1 MNPDIRYSADEEY
14 IPQLAAECAQV
25 KLSISDIK
33 GENDE
38 YGPGVILDTT
48 IFDGVKPR
56 NWGKVLERFVYN
68 NLAGTQMTMYDTDGT
83 DESCMRSAT
92 SKKKTEALPAATCP
106 QPFPEG
112 LAQHHTVLLLKT
124 I

>member
-1 MNPDIRYSADEEY
+1 MNPDIRYSADEDEEY
-14 IPQLAAECAQV
+14 IPQSAAECAQV

-56 NWGKVLERFVYN
+56 NWGKALERFVYN

-92 SKKKTEALPAATCP
+92 SKK
-106 QPFPEG
+106 
-112 LAQHHTVLLLKT
+112 
-124 I
+124 